1 MRGGNVVVVGADVVV
16 GVIVVV
22 VEEVVV
28 VVVVGGRVVVVG
40 ADVVVGAV
48 VMVVV
53 VVVVGGNL
61 VAAGHIH
68 TPDSAIQ
75 TGSAASPQ
83 IGATGISV
91 VVVAGNDVVDKGVNV
106 AAAVTATVLDAGT
119 ASSSL
124 PPQPNNQTVEI
135 TATTRIFIAVG

>member
-28 VVVVGGRVVVVG
+28 VVVVGGRVVG

-106 AAAVTATVLDAGT
+106 VAAVTATVLDAGT
-119 ASSSL
+119 ASSSS